1 VQFSLIETQGR
12 ARACVFNT
20 AHGTVETPAFMP
32 VGTQGSVKA
41 VEHRELKELGARI
54 ILGNTY
60 HLYLRPGAEII
71 EKAGGLHAFAGWD
84 RPVLTDSGGYQ
95 VFSLSELRTIEEGGV
110 RFRSHLDGSEHVFTP
125 ESVIDIQRSLG
136 SDIMMVLDECP
147 PHPCSFEYAAQSNDL
162 TIRWARQCKDRATQI
177 GPLHGFDQALFGIV
191 QGSTFPD
198 LRRQSALEIVD
209 IGFDGY
215 AIGGLAVG
223 ESADVM
229 YDIVGRCDGMLPA
242 DKPRYLMG
250 VGTPENLLEAVE
262 RGMDMFDCVMPTRNA
277 RNGMLFTRNG
287 SLNIRNAA
295 FKTDFAP
302 IDPECECYT
311 CRTHSKA
318 YLRHLFQAKEILA
331 LQLATIHNLG
341 FYLWLMREARSA
353 ILNGRFSI
361 WKRTQ
366 LDRMTK
372 QSTPHTETGRFI

>member
-1 VQFSLIETQGR
+1 
-12 ARACVFNT
+12 
-20 AHGTVETPAFMP
+20 VETPAFMP

-84 RPVLTDSGGYQ
+84 GPVLTDSGGYQ

-147 PHPCSFEYAAQSNDL
+147 PYPCSFEYARQSNDL
-162 TIRWARQCKDRATQI
+162 TIRWARQCKAHANQC

-191 QGSTFPD
+191 QGSTFPE
-198 LRRQSALEIVD
+198 LRQQSAHELVNM
-209 IGFDGY
+209 GFDGY
-215 AIGGLAVG
+215 ALGGLAVG
-223 ESADVM
+223 EPADVM
-229 YDIVGRCDGMLPA
+229 YDIVERCDGMLPA
-242 DKPRYLMG
+242 NKPRYLMG
-250 VGTPENLLEAVE
+250 VGTPENLLEAVD

-295 FKTDFAP
+295 FKADFAP
-302 IDPECECYT
+302 IDLECECYT

-341 FYLWLMREARSA
+341 FYLWLMRESRSA
-353 ILNGRFSI
+353 ILNGKFSI
-361 WKRTQ
+361 WKRMQ
-366 LDRMTK
+366 LDRMNK
-372 QSTPHTETGRFI
+372 QSTPYTESGRFI